1 MGNRYGGTGQ
11 DAKVAPPAVSSPTID
26 FRYFRFNL
34 LFIQLAPSAGFCGQL
49 HLCKLHV
56 FFYIGQGCERTYFK
70 VYLLQTCTTQLW
82 EANVNMDAPLLPY
95 LGTPFC
101 LGTSSSSMDALRN
114 WSRSD
119 LKWTLACAVE
129 QKKKST
135 RHWLA
140 ALSITFMMPWLH
152 TGKAFRAHLGV
163 KRMQL
168 SIAEEQ
174 CANSNW

>member
-1 MGNRYGGTGQ
+1 MQARRQQTMGNRYGGTGQ

-56 FFYIGQGCERTYFK
+56 FFYIGQGCEHTYFK

-129 QKKKST
+129 QKKKVFKTLIGSFKYYL
-135 RHWLA
+135 HDA
-140 ALSITFMMPWLH
+140 VVAYGQGISSAL
-152 TGKAFRAHLGV
+152 R
-163 KRMQL
+163 R
-168 SIAEEQ
+168 
-174 CANSNW
+174 